1 MGKLIIVGLVAL
13 IIGAVGGAGWGM
25 LQVDEANQKL
35 AVTTQEKEQAVQA
48 ADRLRKTNDEA
59 SKKYGKD
66 LGKLV
71 MAAGA
76 AVAPAAAPAATPAA
90 PAAGQPAATPPVTD
104 DGAKTLDSAR
114 AILAVRDG
122 FRASLD
128 GVRAS
133 MDSEMDA
140 MAAELGAAAPNAAKV
155 KELLDSLK
163 QSWPDKEKNI
173 QTATQRLLA
182 DLGLAQPPA
191 APKPAAAPAPAA
203 PAAAPAPADTKK

>member
-71 MAAGA
+71 MAARA
-76 AVAPAAAPAATPAA
+76 AAAPAATPAA
-90 PAAGQPAATPPVTD
+90 PAAGQPAPTPPVTD

-140 MAAELGAAAPNAAKV
+140 MAAELGAAAPNAGKV

-173 QTATQRLLA
+173 QAATQRLLA

-203 PAAAPAPADTKK
+203 PAAAPADTKK

>member
-13 IIGAVGGAGWGM
+13 IIGAAGGAGWGM

-71 MAAGA
+71 MAA
-76 AVAPAAAPAATPAA
+76 APAAAPAATPAA

>member
-1 MGKLIIVGLVAL
+1 
-13 IIGAVGGAGWGM
+13 
-25 LQVDEANQKL
+25 
-35 AVTTQEKEQAVQA
+35 
-48 ADRLRKTNDEA
+48 
-59 SKKYGKD
+59 
-66 LGKLV
+66 
-71 MAAGA
+71 
-76 AVAPAAAPAATPAA
+76 
-90 PAAGQPAATPPVTD
+90 
-104 DGAKTLDSAR
+104 
-114 AILAVRDG
+114 VRDG

>member
-76 AVAPAAAPAATPAA
+76 AAAPAATPAA

-140 MAAELGAAAPNAAKV
+140 MAAELGAAAPNAGKV

-173 QTATQRLLA
+173 QAATQRLLA